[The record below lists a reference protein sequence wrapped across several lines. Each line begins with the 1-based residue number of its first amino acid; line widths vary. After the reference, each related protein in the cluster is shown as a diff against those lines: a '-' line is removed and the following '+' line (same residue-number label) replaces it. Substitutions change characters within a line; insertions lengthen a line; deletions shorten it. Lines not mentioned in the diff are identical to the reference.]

1 MIKVNLLSN
10 LGRVAFLLSSVEN
23 DAFICY
29 NNNNW
34 EIVL

>member
-1 MIKVNLLSN
+1 MINVNLLSN
-10 LGRVAFLLSSVEN
+10 LGQVAFLLSSIEN

-29 NNNNW
+29 NNKNW